1 MPLCTGA
8 TCLYSE
14 VAFKYSCMTFITALC
29 NTDSI
34 VQRLS
39 DGRGILTD
47 SKGTL
52 TDGKGRLTD
61 GASRLTAQDPIVVYL
76 QE

>member
-1 MPLCTGA
+1 
-8 TCLYSE
+8 
-14 VAFKYSCMTFITALC
+14 MTFITALC

-39 DGRGILTD
+39 DGRGRLTDGKGRLTD
-47 SKGTL
+47 S
-52 TDGKGRLTD
+52 KGRLTD

-76 QE
+76 QD